1 MSDENTLA
9 SQGCFLMSG
18 RERSRISDRPA
29 KRGTA
34 VLCRAET
41 QIGGEE
47 DGEAERITEIDCQ

>member
-29 KRGTA
+29 KRGMA
-34 VLCRAET
+34 MFHRDGT